1 MSFRNLFF
9 YSILIP
15 VTISESQ
22 IVKFVL
28 HSIEPA
34 SYTGSY
40 TAEYR
45 VIIAGILKNMGRKLR
60 NPTIGSNNK
69 INDKDSQIFPFDS
82 IDINIIRELLDK
94 ADIRSADIAS
104 KYNVPIS
111 TIQRRR
117 KRLVDSI
124 LEKKY
129 LIDITKRDLRTG
141 IILANVERGKAKE
154 VAKTIL
160 ERHKSNAISSS
171 TRINDQNNVITEIIY
186 NNSSELYNILEQVK
200 KIPYVSSA
208 TWSELVEVVGN
219 NDAPII
225 AALSRQKG

>member
-1 MSFRNLFF
+1 
-9 YSILIP
+9 
-15 VTISESQ
+15 
-22 IVKFVL
+22 
-28 HSIEPA
+28 
-34 SYTGSY
+34 
-40 TAEYR
+40 
-45 VIIAGILKNMGRKLR
+45 MGRKLS
-60 NPTIGSNNK
+60 NSAIGSNK
-69 INDKDSQIFPFDS
+69 INNKDSQIFPFDS
-82 IDINIIRELLDK
+82 IDINIIRELLAK
-94 ADIRSADIAS
+94 ADIKSVDIAS

-141 IILANVERGKAKE
+141 IILANVKRGKAKE
-154 VAKTIL
+154 VAKMIL

-186 NNSSELYNILEQVK
+186 NTSSELYNILEQVK

-225 AALSRQKG
+225 AALSRQK

>member
-1 MSFRNLFF
+1 
-9 YSILIP
+9 
-15 VTISESQ
+15 
-22 IVKFVL
+22 
-28 HSIEPA
+28 
-34 SYTGSY
+34 
-40 TAEYR
+40 
-45 VIIAGILKNMGRKLR
+45 MGRKLS
-60 NPTIGSNNK
+60 NSAIGSNK
-69 INDKDSQIFPFDS
+69 INNKDSQIFPFDS
-82 IDINIIRELLDK
+82 IDINIIRELLAK
-94 ADIRSADIAS
+94 ADIKSVDIAS

-141 IILANVERGKAKE
+141 IILANVKRGKAKE
-154 VAKTIL
+154 VAKMIL
-160 ERHKSNAISSS
+160 ERHKNNAISSS

-186 NNSSELYNILEQVK
+186 NTSSELYNILEQVK

-219 NDAPII
+219 NDAPKI
-225 AALSRQKG
+225 AALSRQK

>member
-1 MSFRNLFF
+1 
-9 YSILIP
+9 
-15 VTISESQ
+15 
-22 IVKFVL
+22 
-28 HSIEPA
+28 
-34 SYTGSY
+34 
-40 TAEYR
+40 
-45 VIIAGILKNMGRKLR
+45 MGRKLR
-60 NPTIGSNNK
+60 NPAIGSNK
-69 INDKDSQIFPFDS
+69 INNKDSQIFPFDS
-82 IDINIIRELLDK
+82 IDINIIRELLAK
-94 ADIRSADIAS
+94 ADIKSADIAS
-104 KYNVPIS
+104 KYKVPIS

-141 IILANVERGKAKE
+141 IILANVKRGKAKE
-154 VAKTIL
+154 VAKMIL

-186 NNSSELYNILEQVK
+186 NTSSELYNILEQVK

-208 TWSELVEVVGN
+208 TWSELAEVVGN

-225 AALSRQKG
+225 AILSRQK

>member
-1 MSFRNLFF
+1 
-9 YSILIP
+9 
-15 VTISESQ
+15 
-22 IVKFVL
+22 
-28 HSIEPA
+28 
-34 SYTGSY
+34 
-40 TAEYR
+40 
-45 VIIAGILKNMGRKLR
+45 MGRKLS
-60 NPTIGSNNK
+60 NSAIGSNK
-69 INDKDSQIFPFDS
+69 INNKDSQIFPFDS
-82 IDINIIRELLDK
+82 IDINIIRELLVK
-94 ADIRSADIAS
+94 ADIKSVDIAS

-141 IILANVERGKAKE
+141 IILANVKRGKAKE
-154 VAKTIL
+154 VAKMIL

-186 NNSSELYNILEQVK
+186 NTSSELYNILEQVK

-225 AALSRQKG
+225 AALSRHK

>member
-1 MSFRNLFF
+1 MGQKLSN
-9 YSILIP
+9 
-15 VTISESQ
+15 
-22 IVKFVL
+22 
-28 HSIEPA
+28 PA
-34 SYTGSY
+34 
-40 TAEYR
+40 
-45 VIIAGILKNMGRKLR
+45 
-60 NPTIGSNNK
+60 IGSNK
-69 INDKDSQIFPFDS
+69 INDNDSQIFPFDS
-82 IDINIIRELLDK
+82 IDINIIRELLAK
-94 ADIRSADIAS
+94 ADIKSANIAS
-104 KYNVPIS
+104 KYKVPIS

-129 LIDITKRDLRTG
+129 LIDVTKRDLRTG
-141 IILANVERGKAKE
+141 IILANVKRGKAKE
-154 VAKTIL
+154 VAKMIL

-186 NNSSELYNILEQVK
+186 NTSSELYNILENVK

-225 AALSRQKG
+225 VALSRQK

>member
-1 MSFRNLFF
+1 
-9 YSILIP
+9 
-15 VTISESQ
+15 
-22 IVKFVL
+22 
-28 HSIEPA
+28 
-34 SYTGSY
+34 
-40 TAEYR
+40 
-45 VIIAGILKNMGRKLR
+45 MGRKLS
-60 NPTIGSNNK
+60 NSAIGSNKK
-69 INDKDSQIFPFDS
+69 INNKDSQKFPFDS
-82 IDINIIRELLDK
+82 IDINIIRELLVK
-94 ADIRSADIAS
+94 ADIKNVDIAS
-104 KYNVPIS
+104 KYKVPIS

-154 VAKTIL
+154 VAKMIL

-171 TRINDQNNVITEIIY
+171 IRINDQNNVITEIIY
-186 NNSSELYNILEQVK
+186 NTASELYNILEQVK

-219 NDAPII
+219 NDAPVL
-225 AALSRQKG
+225 AALSRQK